1 MGVGARSA
9 PTLMTA
15 GARPGLWRSMK
26 ILVTG
31 GNGFIGSVVVRMLRA
46 RGLDIRCL
54 VRRTSRLDR
63 IAHLGCEFVVGDL
76 LDFSSLQSAAK
87 GCEVVIHLAGI
98 AKWNLMHSPF
108 MFDVVAGGTLNVLR
122 AATAAGIER
131 MVYVSSIVA
140 LAGTPGPALQNED
153 SRSPLRLER
162 YPYAEAKHRAEEFCR
177 EYSDRI
183 SVSIVNPGEVYGPND
198 IELVTAGNLIDFA
211 RSNPVAVCKG
221 GTSIVYVDDVAA
233 GIIVALE
240 KGRNRER
247 YILAGE
253 NITVRHLAGLTNK
266 LLSLRKTFITLPTP
280 AIRATSW
287 LARKFH
293 VPLPFNP
300 EIVPY
305 ATLYWFTDN
314 RKAVRELGVR
324 FRNAEST
331 LQPTLEW
338 CMNTGRIPA
347 GLRRAA

>member
-1 MGVGARSA
+1 MR
-9 PTLMTA
+9 
-15 GARPGLWRSMK
+15 

-46 RGLDIRCL
+46 RGLDVRCL

-63 IAHLGCEFVVGDL
+63 IAHLGCDLVVGDL
-76 LDFSSLQSAAK
+76 LDFSSLQTAVR
-87 GCEVVIHLAGI
+87 GCNAVIHLAGI
-98 AKWNLMHSPF
+98 AKWNLINSPF
-108 MFDVVAGGTLNVLR
+108 MFDVVAGGTLSVLK
-122 AATAAGIER
+122 AAIAAGIER
-131 MVYVSSIVA
+131 MVYVSSTAA
-140 LAGTPGPALQNED
+140 LAGTPAPALQNED
-153 SRSPLRLER
+153 SLSPLRLEH
-162 YPYAEAKHRAEEFCR
+162 YPYARAKHRAEEFCR

-183 SVSIVNPGEVYGPND
+183 SVTILNPGEVYGPND

-221 GTSIVYVDDVAA
+221 GTSVVYVDDVAG
-233 GIIVALE
+233 GIIAALE

-253 NITVRHLAGLTNK
+253 NITIRYLAELTNE
-266 LLSLRKTFITLPTP
+266 LLSLKKNFITLPTY
-280 AIRATSW
+280 AIRAASW
-287 LARKFH
+287 AGRKYQ

-300 EIVPY
+300 EVIPY

-314 RKAVRELGVR
+314 RKAVRELDVR

-338 CMNTGRIPA
+338 CVNTGRISA
-347 GLRRAA
+347 GLQRAA